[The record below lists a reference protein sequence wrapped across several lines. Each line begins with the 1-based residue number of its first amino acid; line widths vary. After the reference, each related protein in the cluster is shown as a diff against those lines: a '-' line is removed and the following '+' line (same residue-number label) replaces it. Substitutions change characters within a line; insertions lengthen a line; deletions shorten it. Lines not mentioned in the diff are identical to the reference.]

1 MQIVAFSFHS
11 LLFYSLNKAV
21 LKEICR
27 KTVVWTS
34 LHLNWSAPP
43 VHKWW
48 DHPGPGFGL
57 WGKKTSPPQPL
68 YREDLFKRTAIME
81 TVWPLISMQ
90 MDMHRHTNG
99 GLDTRACVHT
109 HTHTTYG
116 SRRLCVLADNSCIF
130 RAQKRSAV
138 WDTAGLSDV
147 LHGLRGEH
155 WLGGTANPERER
167 ERRKGRKRKEI
178 RPHTRVLV
186 MRGWCHLNK
195 CSPNIINTVLL
206 AN

>member
-1 MQIVAFSFHS
+1 MATAWRWHVYWQRLKVTTVQQTCGSVSFTKVSLIHS
-11 LLFYSLNKAV
+11 
-21 LKEICR
+21 
-27 KTVVWTS
+27 
-34 LHLNWSAPP
+34 SAARRC
-43 VHKWW
+43 VC
-48 DHPGPGFGL
+48 
-57 WGKKTSPPQPL
+57 
-68 YREDLFKRTAIME
+68 M
-81 TVWPLISMQ
+81 
-90 MDMHRHTNG
+90 
-99 GLDTRACVHT
+99 RAHT